1 MFRDRIELDSELALH
16 EVQHWAP
23 NCCTFSR
30 AREYPIPGV
39 TNPPKPLRSESFP
52 EGIPD
57 VVQDLP
63 VAKRRKLSL
72 DTDMANLA
80 ADRCLEAHR
89 NGRYFSLENP
99 MNSLARHLTTWRRL
113 EREPGVLTTF
123 YHACMFSPCK
133 RRKAQI
139 LIHNIP
145 GLVERVGLTCEN
157 SRLCSRTGER
167 HLPWRPTVVN
177 GRVSS
182 FATADEREYPQAF
195 CEAFA
200 KGLTFAE
207 GTSPSSF
214 IEIFSGPNA
223 PLTRAVALEWN
234 IDPPLRVESQG
245 RPGVEHSE
253 TQTLTNPVIFTPNAT
268 GVEQEQ
274 RTGTSEPP
282 ADSTLAAEP
291 QRRYRIHAVEAGS
304 QPSFGKRTQLIAD
317 GLCDPAEHL
326 RLAKGLDH
334 PFDSLKSLK
343 PEHASAIAEFVD
355 VQSLISRRMD
365 ALHMIKTWAND
376 LREEQSQVNRS
387 ASWTAKKLGTK
398 VNTLL
403 MERLQDLLGVEDKQ
417 VPGLCLKGLKITG
430 RAHESPFF
438 EQLEV
443 RPIMSW
449 DEFITGCNERSERMI
464 DRVRYMA
471 EKGSKELACAI
482 WEKTQK
488 EVKAGTMGPAMT
500 LQQARSMYPGP
511 LQVTPSFGLEQGQD
525 TGGQKKYRRIDD
537 HTASGVNQAAH
548 RLQKVPMVMVDYVG
562 VLCRALAGSVERIS
576 MATEDMKGAYRQI
589 PLSPED
595 VRFAITAVY
604 NPEQREV
611 SLHEMYG
618 QPFGAGHA
626 VPNFCRVAEW
636 IARVIQRL
644 FSSTTDHF
652 FDDFF
657 VVEPSAT
664 IKSAVFCL
672 RETFQIL
679 GFQLDPEKSQPPSEV
694 CAILGVCFNTESLHS
709 QKIIHVQAK
718 ESRLAFLQD
727 TIDKVLST
735 GRLSPALAGSLVGKF
750 QFLCST
756 LFGRVGRC
764 CTGPLRRRQYASY
777 PVETLTAELTL
788 ALRQMKCFLSTSPS
802 RELKVHHINP
812 ILLYTDAS
820 DVPERVPQRILGAFL
835 HDPIDGY
842 SGYTAWPV
850 PETLV
855 EKWLQRKSFMG
866 QLELLAAPVAFETWR
881 TRLQNRSVFLF
892 CDNDSASANLVRGYS
907 PQVDSTSIVG
917 DFWLTV
923 ARLKASVYIER
934 VESKSNLADGPSRF
948 NFFRGPRF
956 GSNLDTSRSRR
967 VGTNPHTP
975 ASQSGALEQRG
986 G

>member
-1 MFRDRIELDSELALH
+1 M
-16 EVQHWAP
+16 
-23 NCCTFSR
+23 
-30 AREYPIPGV
+30 
-39 TNPPKPLRSESFP
+39 
-52 EGIPD
+52 
-57 VVQDLP
+57 
-63 VAKRRKLSL
+63 
-72 DTDMANLA
+72 
-80 ADRCLEAHR
+80 
-89 NGRYFSLENP
+89 
-99 MNSLARHLTTWRRL
+99 
-113 EREPGVLTTF
+113 
-123 YHACMFSPCK
+123 
-133 RRKAQI
+133 
-139 LIHNIP
+139 
-145 GLVERVGLTCEN
+145 
-157 SRLCSRTGER
+157 
-167 HLPWRPTVVN
+167 
-177 GRVSS
+177 SS

-200 KGLTFAE
+200 KGLTFTE
-207 GTSPSSF
+207 GTSPTSF

-234 IDPPLRVESQG
+234 IDPPLSVESQG

-291 QRRYRIHAVEAGS
+291 QRRYRLHAVEAGS

-443 RPIMSW
+443 RPIMSR

-709 QKIIHVQAK
+709 QKIK
-718 ESRLAFLQD
+718 
-727 TIDKVLST
+727 
-735 GRLSPALAGSLVGKF
+735 RLSMSRQRSL
-750 QFLCST
+750 
-756 LFGRVGRC
+756 
-764 CTGPLRRRQYASY
+764 
-777 PVETLTAELTL
+777 
-788 ALRQMKCFLSTSPS
+788 
-802 RELKVHHINP
+802 
-812 ILLYTDAS
+812 
-820 DVPERVPQRILGAFL
+820 
-835 HDPIDGY
+835 
-842 SGYTAWPV
+842 AWPSSKT
-850 PETLV
+850 PLT
-855 EKWLQRKSFMG
+855 KS
-866 QLELLAAPVAFETWR
+866 
-881 TRLQNRSVFLF
+881 
-892 CDNDSASANLVRGYS
+892 
-907 PQVDSTSIVG
+907 
-917 DFWLTV
+917 
-923 ARLKASVYIER
+923 
-934 VESKSNLADGPSRF
+934 
-948 NFFRGPRF
+948 
-956 GSNLDTSRSRR
+956 
-967 VGTNPHTP
+967 
-975 ASQSGALEQRG
+975 
-986 G
+986 